1 MRLNWYR
8 SDGIEWYRR
17 RWMVQEW
24 TNNTGAMGLNGTGG
38 DEWRRSKAFTSR
50 ITRQCH
56 RAHNGKRCPG
66 ETEVKGEVFHFH
78 LCCVLAVTQSDQTK
92 FVQNYIFSQPNLKW
106 WSQSCHVLAM
116 LTNDFCLRLWD
127 SEEQANSFREPPD
140 RPSTCGGRLLTG
152 FQFQRKCLSLQDV
165 VESDLSLLCGLLC
178 KRRRYKMPILQ
189 SITDWNLSKH

>member
-92 FVQNYIFSQPNLKW
+92 FVQNNIFSQPNLKW

-152 FQFQRKCLSLQDV
+152 FQFQRKCLALFKMWSSQIYLYFVAYFAKEGDIRC
-165 VESDLSLLCGLLC
+165 LFC
-178 KRRRYKMPILQ
+178 KV
-189 SITDWNLSKH
+189 

>member
-1 MRLNWYR
+1 MAQEQSFHLQNNQTMSSRSQWEKMPRGNW
-8 SDGIEWYRR
+8 GE
-17 RWMVQEW
+17 
-24 TNNTGAMGLNGTGG
+24 
-38 DEWRRSKAFTSR
+38 RRSFPFSSL
-50 ITRQCH
+50 
-56 RAHNGKRCPG
+56 
-66 ETEVKGEVFHFH
+66 
-78 LCCVLAVTQSDQTK
+78 LCAYSYTIWSNKVCSEK
-92 FVQNYIFSQPNLKW
+92 FFSQPNLKW

-178 KRRRYKMPILQ
+178 KRRRYKMPIL
-189 SITDWNLSKH
+189 

>member
-1 MRLNWYR
+1 MSRDTTEEFSAATQSLNPAETLQPVRDLWSTMRLNWYR

-66 ETEVKGEVFHFH
+66 ETEVERRSFPFSSLLCAYSYTIWSNKVCSELHFQQAQFKMVEPE
-78 LCCVLAVTQSDQTK
+78 LSCACDVD
-92 FVQNYIFSQPNLKW
+92 KW
-106 WSQSCHVLAM
+106 LLLEA
-116 LTNDFCLRLWD
+116 LRLWG
-127 SEEQANSFREPPD
+127 A
-140 RPSTCGGRLLTG
+140 G
-152 FQFQRKCLSLQDV
+152 
-165 VESDLSLLCGLLC
+165 
-178 KRRRYKMPILQ
+178 
-189 SITDWNLSKH
+189 